1 MHLRA
6 TLFDA
11 LRLYT
16 PDGARLEKSGSPT
29 TRSLLAY
36 LLLHRQQ
43 PADRRR
49 LAFLFWPN
57 ATESAARRNL
67 RQYLHHVRQVLAPL
81 DPDGSLLL
89 TTGSSV
95 QLNPRAEIWLD
106 VEVFQRKTAPQASL
120 SDLQEAVALYT
131 GDLLQDLYDE
141 WPQSL
146 RQNLRQTFLQSLD
159 RLSQGFLQAGL
170 LDEALDYAQR
180 WQQHDPLDENAVRR
194 LMQLWAQR
202 GNRPRA
208 LQTYQDFARLL
219 QEELGADPLPET
231 QALYQAIQRGDL
243 PPTES
248 PALRPAP
255 RRTRPAPLPF
265 PVHLPE
271 TDIPL
276 VGRARQLRQVEERIA
291 RAASGQ
297 GGVLLLGGEAGIGKT
312 RFWQALRARC
322 NAQQPLL
329 HSLCYELDSM
339 VPFAALRQALH
350 HNPALE
356 SLRSAGLPP
365 ETEALLARLQA
376 ADAPPADLRAAWG
389 AALLALS
396 RAFPARPLLLVLDD
410 FHWADLPTWEL
421 FALLARQAQRAP
433 LLAIGLYRPEDLTAP
448 QRDLLRRMQ
457 RSQLVETLHLP
468 PLSPPETADLVAALL
483 PERADDPIFV
493 QRLQRDTHGNPLF
506 IIETI
511 HALQESGQQMNV
523 VPASIQHIIEA
534 RLDRLD
540 ETSRAA
546 LQAAAAI
553 GRSFSFTLLQEI
565 ADLTPQQGV
574 ALLEEWQQRGLVSE
588 NEGGY
593 DFRHDQIRSVAYA
606 QLSQARR
613 QYLHGRIAAALES
626 AIPPAEAAV
635 LAYHYARSDR
645 PLQALPW
652 LIQAGEQALRLRS
665 YHEARQFGLQAV
677 NLLGQQPGPHLHGER
692 IDIYLQLAQAHA
704 FTGDL
709 PRAIQALNETLA
721 WAHNLGDPLRLGHIY
736 RRLAQFH
743 WLQGEPEA
751 AGEHARRA
759 LRAAEETGHRGLEL
773 AALRMLGRV
782 SIALAAFDDAIA
794 FLNRHQRLYQH
805 ASPEDQAV
813 GLGYLGVAYARVG
826 AWENA
831 VQAAR
836 QAVDQAERDAAHD
849 LPGPHAVFTRVQLAM
864 VYADRHHWKR
874 CRDTLAP
881 IPLPEDRDDWTPALY
896 MAASL
901 RGLAQAHLGAPQEG
915 SRLLETALAWAEARR
930 YRVFHYLPLLFLA
943 QARLLGGELLPARQ
957 AAQRAL
963 DESRAAN
970 NRWAA
975 ALAETLLAEIE
986 QRRPSPNWPRVEDRL
1001 LRAVQLLREVRARP
1015 DLARTYL
1022 TLRRLYDRA
1031 GRVAWAVDCHFRA
1044 VTIFE
1049 ELDMRDELHAA
1060 QGRPG
1065 SRRGGAVLSDL
1076 PLQGPNPSPNS
1087 DFPPPTPAR

>member
-1 MHLRA
+1 MNLRA

-16 PDGARLEKSGSPT
+16 PDGARLEKTGSPT

-57 ATESAARRNL
+57 ATESAASRNL

-81 DPDGSLLL
+81 DPAGNLLL

-95 QLNPRAEIWLD
+95 QINPQAVVWLD
-106 VEVFQRKTAPQASL
+106 VETFQQKTGPEASL
-120 SDLQEAVALYT
+120 PDLQEAVRLYS

-141 WPQSL
+141 WPQPLRQSL
-146 RQNLRQTFLQSLD
+146 RQVFLQSLN

-170 LDEALDYAQR
+170 LAEALEYAQR
-180 WQQHDPLDENAVRR
+180 WQQNDPLDENAVRR
-194 LMQLWAQR
+194 LMWIWARR

-208 LQTYQDFARLL
+208 LQTYRDFARLL
-219 QEELGADPLPET
+219 QEELDAPPLPET
-231 QALYQAIQRGDL
+231 QALYQAIQRGEL
-243 PPTES
+243 PPQETGL
-248 PALRPAP
+248 PPAP
-255 RRTRPAPLPF
+255 RRKRPTPASF
-265 PVHLPE
+265 PVHLPDI
-271 TDIPL
+271 DIPL
-276 VGRARQLRQVEERIA
+276 VGRSRQLRQAEDRIA
-291 RAASGQ
+291 RAAAGQ

-312 RFWQALRARC
+312 RFWQTLRLRRGE
-322 NAQQPLL
+322 QLPML
-329 HSLCYELDSM
+329 HGLCYELDSM

-350 HNPALE
+350 NNPALD
-356 SLRSAGLPP
+356 SLRSVGLPP

-376 ADAPPADLRAAWG
+376 NDAPPADMRAAWG
-389 AALLALS
+389 TALLALS
-396 RAFPARPLLLVLDD
+396 QAFPARPLLLVLDD

-421 FALLARQAQRAP
+421 FALLARQAQRYP
-433 LLAIGLYRPEDLTAP
+433 LLVIGLYRPEDLTAP

-457 RSQLVETLHLP
+457 RSQLAETLQLP
-468 PLSPPETADLVAALL
+468 PLSTTETADLVAALL
-483 PERADDPIFV
+483 PDRADDPIFL

-511 HALQESGQQMNV
+511 HALQESGRQMNV

-534 RLDRLD
+534 RLDRLQ
-540 ETSRAA
+540 EESRSA
-546 LQAAAAI
+546 LQAAAVI

-565 ADLTPQQGV
+565 ASLSPQQGV
-574 ALLEEWQQRGLVSE
+574 ALLEEWQQRGLISE
-588 NEGGY
+588 SEGGY

-613 QYLHGRIAAALES
+613 QYLHGRIADVLKS
-626 AIPPAEAAV
+626 AIPQPEAAV
-635 LAYHYARSDR
+635 LAYHYARSSR

-665 YHEARQFGLQAV
+665 YHEAREFGLQAV

-736 RRLAQFH
+736 RRLAQFY

-751 AGEHARRA
+751 AREHARRA
-759 LRAAEETGHRGLEL
+759 LRAAEETGHRGLEM

-782 SIALAAFDDAIA
+782 SIALAAFDDAIV
-794 FLNRHQRLYQH
+794 FLNRHQRLH
-805 ASPEDQAV
+805 AHTVNSADLAV

-831 VQAAR
+831 IQAAQ
-836 QAVDQAERDAAHD
+836 QAVQHAERDSSHD
-849 LPGPHAVFTRVQLAM
+849 LPTPHAVFTRVQLAM
-864 VYADRHHWKR
+864 VYADRHHWQQ
-874 CRDTLAP
+874 CQDTLAP
-881 IPLPEDRDDWTPALY
+881 IPLPTEEDDWTPALY
-896 MAASL
+896 MTASL
-901 RGLAQAHLGAPQEG
+901 RGLAQAHLGNPQEG
-915 SRLLETALAWAEARR
+915 SRLLESALAWAQRHQ

-943 QARLLGGELLPARQ
+943 QSRLLARDFARARQ
-957 AAQRAL
+957 HARRAL
-963 DESRAAN
+963 DESHAAN
-970 NRWAA
+970 NRWAQ

-986 QRRPSPNWPRVEDRL
+986 QQAPSPNWQQVEARL

-1022 TLRRLYDRA
+1022 ALRRLYDRA
-1031 GRVAWAVDCHFRA
+1031 GRIAWAVDCHFRA
-1044 VTIFE
+1044 VVIFD
-1049 ELDMRDELHAA
+1049 ELDMRDELREA
-1060 QGRPG
+1060 QGRP
-1065 SRRGGAVLSDL
+1065 SDRRGGAVLPDL
-1076 PLQGPNPSPNS
+1076 PLRGPSA
-1087 DFPPPTPAR
+1087 PPEK